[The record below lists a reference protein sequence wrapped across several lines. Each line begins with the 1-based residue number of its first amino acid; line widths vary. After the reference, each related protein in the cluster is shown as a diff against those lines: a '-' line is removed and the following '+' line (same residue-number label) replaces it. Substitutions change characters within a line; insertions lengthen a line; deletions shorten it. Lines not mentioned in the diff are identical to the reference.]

1 MNNKTIKYVLT
12 GNIGCGKTTVANMFK
27 DKGIKIIDADETSR
41 QVFNENIDKIKSIF
55 NTVDRKEI
63 SKIVFKEPIE
73 MKKLIDVITPNFNKY
88 IEEQVE
94 IYNKNNNLYFMN
106 IAILRH
112 KKLLLLQR

>member
-27 DKGIKIIDADETSR
+27 DKGETSR